1 MMIKR
6 MGHFQ
11 DGEKASFVASEM
23 VILREKNVFQ
33 HKSIIFVSQGFR
45 NRKTRWRKEH
55 RYTKRHTRLF
65 LK

>member
-23 VILREKNVFQ
+23 VILKEKMCF
-33 HKSIIFVSQGFR
+33 SIKV
-45 NRKTRWRKEH
+45 
-55 RYTKRHTRLF
+55 
-65 LK
+65 